1 MLITRRHFMGGLTA
15 TTLVLPAH
23 AANGYRAYADAM
35 LANPPRGAIIRP
47 DLEQYLD
54 LLAAEAR
61 YRARRTPVEG
71 SDLLRDMARA
81 QALEMVKGNFVGHKS
96 ASGHSFRARFE
107 AFADPDQRG
116 DFGENAARDRQSGE
130 VDKEKA
136 PPSVPAVDGLCRAQA
151 QHDEPLVPLR
161 LYRRCPGQSPPLC
174 CTDLLGAVMLSSHDG

>member
-1 MLITRRHFMGGLTA
+1 MMLDRRHFIGGLA
-15 TTLVLPAH
+15 VSTLVVPAAR

-35 LANPPRGAIIRP
+35 LVSPPRGAIIRP

-61 YRARRTPVEG
+61 YRARRKPVVA
-71 SDLLRDMARA
+71 SDLLRGMARA
-81 QALEMVKGNFVGHKS
+81 QALEMIKGNFVGHQS

-116 DFGENAARDRQSGE
+116 DFGENAARDRQNGD

-136 PPSVPAVDGLCRAQA
+136 RRLFLQWLDSAGHKRNLMNRWYGFVSTGAAQVNHHLYAVQIFWER
-151 QHDEPLVPLR
+151 
-161 LYRRCPGQSPPLC
+161 
-174 CTDLLGAVMLSSHDG
+174 

>member
-1 MLITRRHFMGGLTA
+1 MTAINRRHFVGGLTA
-15 TTLVLPAH
+15 ATFILPAH
-23 AANGYRAYADAM
+23 AANGYRAYAEAM
-35 LANPPRGAIIRP
+35 LANPPRGAVIRP

-116 DFGENAARDRQSGE
+116 DFGENAARDRQRGE

-136 PPSVPAVDGLCRAQA
+136 RRLFLQWMDSAGHKRNMMNRWYRFVSTGAAQVNHHLYAVQIFWER
-151 QHDEPLVPLR
+151 
-161 LYRRCPGQSPPLC
+161 
-174 CTDLLGAVMLSSHDG
+174 